1 MQVAETT
8 DGGISI
14 LTLQGDIDLH
24 HSPQLRS
31 VLQGKVKAKCPAL
44 LIDMKE
50 VGYIDSSGLATLVE
64 YFQGSRAHAGKVAL
78 ATLSPRVKSVF
89 ELVRLNEIF
98 PIYPTLDEARQG
110 LQG

>member
-8 DGGISI
+8 DGAISI

-24 HSPQLRS
+24 HSPELRA
-31 VLQGKVKAKCPAL
+31 VLQAKVKAKCPAL
-44 LIDMKE
+44 LIDMKD

-64 YFQGSRAHAGKVAL
+64 YFQGSRAYAGKVAL
-78 ATLSPRVKSVF
+78 TSLSARVKSVF

-98 PIYPTLDEARQG
+98 PIYITVDEAKQG